1 MPLGVCINRAQM
13 HAKQVIAMRG
23 HTNAC
28 TRNPRS
34 INDGCGHVI
43 TRGLIL
49 YQHRTR
55 LYECLM
61 SLYVRY
67 RFPDNRLSC
76 FFLKIHIFEPKARF
90 FINALS
96 NTNEETW

>member
-1 MPLGVCINRAQM
+1 MVTRRQFIQASSVASLYLYLVYELYACMPLGVCINRAQM
-13 HAKQVIAMRG
+13 HAKQVMAMQG

-43 TRGLIL
+43 TRGLFL

-55 LYECLM
+55 LHECLM
-61 SLYVRY
+61 SLYVR
-67 RFPDNRLSC
+67 
-76 FFLKIHIFEPKARF
+76 
-90 FINALS
+90 
-96 NTNEETW
+96 